1 MATAATA
8 RARQVATEQQAV
20 ATVEREIRSTLRPS
34 RSRYL
39 HEYQQAFRRYE
50 SVISGEA
57 LRAAVLQSDVVL
69 IGDYHSLESCQ
80 HFTTDAVSRLAD
92 DERPLVIGLEAFY
105 TSDQAALDCWCAGS
119 LSLDE
124 LSERV
129 RFEQE
134 WGYDW
139 QPYASLLRAARERN
153 AAVFGMDCR
162 PRYDL
167 RRVRARDRHVAR
179 RLSRIREQYREARLL
194 LLVGESHLAPRHLPR
209 LLREHLPGERV
220 LNVLQNVDA
229 LYWQAAAEV
238 GPEVEAVR
246 VTDDVF
252 CVFNATP
259 LEKYD
264 SYRRYLEQWDHPA
277 EGADLP

>member
-20 ATVEREIRSTLRPS
+20 ATVEREIRSALRPS

-39 HEYQQAFRRYE
+39 RNYQQAFRRYE
-50 SVISGEA
+50 SAISGEV
-57 LRAAVLQSDVVL
+57 LRAALLRSDVVL

-80 HFTTDAVSRLAD
+80 RFATDTLSCLAD
-92 DERPLVIGLEAFY
+92 HERPLVVGLEAFY
-105 TSDQAALDCWCAGS
+105 TADQAALDCWCAGS
-119 LSLDE
+119 LTLDG
-124 LSERV
+124 LRARV

-139 QPYASLLRAARERN
+139 QPYASLLGAARERN

-167 RRVRARDRHVAR
+167 RRVRMRDRHVAQR
-179 RLSRIREQYREARLL
+179 MSRIREQYREARLL
-194 LLVGESHLAPRHLPR
+194 LLAGESHLAPQHLPR
-209 LLREHLPGERV
+209 LLREHLPGERA
-220 LNVLQNVDA
+220 LTVLQNVDA

-259 LEKYD
+259 LEKYE
-264 SYRRYLEQWDHPA
+264 SYHRYLEQWDQH
-277 EGADLP
+277 